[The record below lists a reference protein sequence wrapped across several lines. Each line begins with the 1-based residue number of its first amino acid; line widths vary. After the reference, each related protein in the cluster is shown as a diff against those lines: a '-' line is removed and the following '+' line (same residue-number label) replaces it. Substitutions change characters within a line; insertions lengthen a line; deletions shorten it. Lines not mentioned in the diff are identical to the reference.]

1 MDRPH
6 ATGLGLVAPL
16 AMDFQVNAHQN
27 LNCSA
32 DNPSASKSIHKP
44 GDHLADH
51 QGFAKGFHH

>member
-1 MDRPH
+1 
-6 ATGLGLVAPL
+6 VAPL

-32 DNPSASKSIHKP
+32 GNPIASKSIHKP